1 VKNLLGTRSKSA
13 LCNRQK
19 ELCVV
24 QTCCIIEMKAK
35 EINFDQLV
43 VIIYIYCKILV
54 CVESHAKLFFKL

>member
-24 QTCCIIEMKAK
+24 QTCCIAEIKAK

-43 VIIYIYCKILV
+43 IIYDTFIAKYL